1 MSANE
6 ERKGLLL
13 FLSHWDVIGELPP
26 EEFKRVMQAVFA
38 SAGAQ
43 CDMPDDMSLL
53 ERVAFAAVNGD
64 VERSINNYDDRRKKR
79 AEAGRK
85 GGLKK
90 AENAGKQAS
99 AIDDELANVANPSK
113 SSNATN
119 ATSASLANVANLHRD
134 KDKDKDKDR
143 DKDIARDKYNNISL
157 VENEPPQTEKA
168 AASTPCSADAEPR
181 TRDAS
186 APGDVQKGKP
196 AQPRKREVDEHF
208 EELWTMYPS
217 KRGKNQISD
226 KTKRGL
232 MGVRAEDMKRAIDR
246 YVAEKEAAPYD
257 RQWLNGSTWFNGRY
271 LDYLGDDYTP
281 PPDASKPKG
290 KGYRYK
296 SAEGPRDFSDL
307 EE

>member
-157 VENEPPQTEKA
+157 VENKPLQTGRE
-168 AASTPCSADAEPR
+168 CSADAEPR
-181 TRDAS
+181 TDEQPT
-186 APGDVQKGKP
+186 PGDVNTGKP
-196 AQPRKREVDEHF
+196 AQPPKRAVDEHF
-208 EELWTMYPS
+208 EELWSLYPS
-217 KRGKNQISD
+217 KRGKNQVSD
-226 KTKRGL
+226 KTKRQL
-232 MGVRAEDMKRAIDR
+232 MGVRTEDMRKAIDR
-246 YVAEKEAAPYD
+246 YVAEVEAAPYD

-271 LDYLGDDYTP
+271 LDYINDDYTP
-281 PPDASKPKG
+281 PPEVRAPKG
-290 KGYRYK
+290 KGHRYK
-296 SAEGPRDFSDL
+296 SAEGPRDFSDM